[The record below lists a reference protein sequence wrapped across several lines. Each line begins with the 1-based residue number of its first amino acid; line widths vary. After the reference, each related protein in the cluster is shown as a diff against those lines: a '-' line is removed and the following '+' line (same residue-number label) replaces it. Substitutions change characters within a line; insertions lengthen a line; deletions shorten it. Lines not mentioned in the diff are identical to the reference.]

1 MKQFLNIY
9 ECDKPVSKSKTF
21 FVTGTIIMKNLFLL
35 FILLS
40 FQTLFGQ
47 VAPVIIP
54 SGGFAIDGGLKA
66 NTPTV
71 NIGDWFPGPGGSGG
85 SVFDASANPI
95 IASTTGRKTDPY
107 NSSSDDIF
115 TTGSK
120 FNDYVGNLHWTSSSA
135 PDKNDINNALYH
147 VARDANNNQ
156 WAFIAGDRLSTNG
169 TSYIDF
175 EFLQGSVTKNS
186 DGTFTGTPLTSKPNG
201 GGRTQGDMIISMQ
214 YTNGGTKPLVF
225 IYQWQLS
232 GGTWSYQLAN
242 ITNLDA
248 NAFAET
254 NRTGAETGL
263 LYTAFGTNTYAQ
275 FSFVE
280 AAINITYLIS
290 QLNSGNVCAGLNI
303 NTLWVK
309 TKASA
314 SSTAALKDFIAPIP
328 VNFQFGQSSITPAGP
343 FCLNASAVTLTATP
357 SGGTFT
363 GDGVSSSGLFTPSAA
378 GVGSHVISYSASG
391 CTATDTIIVNPVASI
406 TTPSIGAVCAGSTT
420 ASVSYASATATQYKI
435 VWNSAAHTAGLTDIT
450 YTNLPA
456 SPFNITIPS
465 TLATG
470 TYSGTIYVTNAA
482 GCESAGNAI
491 SLTVNGN
498 PTASAGTAPAAQC
511 SDAVNGNTFS
521 LSGSGTNGTPS
532 WSVQTNTNN
541 LGVVFTNG
549 NTFTPS
555 VKVTGG
561 TGSVTLRLTVTSSAT
576 PSCGNQTS
584 DVTITVNPVPTAS
597 AGTAPAA
604 QCYDAVNGNTFSLSG
619 SGTNGTPSWSVQTNT
634 NNLGVVFTN
643 GNTFTPSVKVTGG
656 TGSVILRLTVTSS
669 STPSCGNQ
677 TSDVTVSVTQQ
688 PSAPDASML
697 VPTCTDKTFSVQVN
711 SPVSG
716 TTYTLTQPGNSNPPQ
731 TINYTGTGNVIFT
744 GLTFGDGFSVT
755 ATNNASGCV
764 SAANTCGSTTSG
776 RKMSTTSTMVVQPIT
791 IEEPL
796 TKVTAAPNPFGDNIR
811 FSLQSAVSGEGTLE
825 LYNILGQK
833 VKTVFQ
839 GYVQKG
845 QIKTIDYSVPGG
857 QHANLIYL
865 FKVGNERKTGILIGV
880 K

>member
-40 FQTLFGQ
+40 FQTIFGQ
-47 VAPVIIP
+47 VAPVLIP

-66 NTPTV
+66 NTPTA
-71 NIGDWFPGPGGSGG
+71 NIGDWFPGPGGTGG

-95 IASTTGRKTDPY
+95 NASTTGRKTDPY

-120 FNDYVGNLHWTSSSA
+120 FNDYISNLHWTSSSA

-147 VARDANNNQ
+147 VARDASNNQ

-175 EFLQGSVTKNS
+175 EFLQGSVTENS

-201 GGRTQGDMIISMQ
+201 GGRTQGDIIISMQ

-435 VWNSAAHTAGLTDIT
+435 IWNSAAHTAGLTDIT

-456 SPFNITIPS
+456 SPFNITIPA

-491 SLTVNGN
+491 SLTVNPN
-498 PTASAGTAPAAQC
+498 
-511 SDAVNGNTFS
+511 
-521 LSGSGTNGTPS
+521 
-532 WSVQTNTNN
+532 
-541 LGVVFTNG
+541 
-549 NTFTPS
+549 
-555 VKVTGG
+555 
-561 TGSVTLRLTVTSSAT
+561 
-576 PSCGNQTS
+576 
-584 DVTITVNPVPTAS
+584 PTAS

-634 NNLGVVFTN
+634 NNLNVVITN
-643 GNTFTPSVKVTGG
+643 GTTLSPTVKVTGG
-656 TGSVILRLTVTSS
+656 TGSVTMRLTVTSS
-669 STPSCGNQ
+669 ATPSCGSQ
-677 TSDVTVSVTQQ
+677 TSDVIVTVTQQ

>member
-1 MKQFLNIY
+1 MKQFINIY
-9 ECDKPVSKSKTF
+9 EEDKLVRKSKTF
-21 FVTGTIIMKNLFLL
+21 FLSGTRIMKHLFLL

-40 FQTLFGQ
+40 FQITFAQ
-47 VAPVIIP
+47 VAPVLTP
-54 SGGFAIDGGLKA
+54 TGGFAIDGGLKA
-66 NTPTV
+66 NTPTA

-85 SVFDASANPI
+85 SVFDGSANAI
-95 IASTTGRKTDPY
+95 NAATTGRKTDPY
-107 NSSSDDIF
+107 NSATDDVF

-120 FNDYVGNLHWTSSSA
+120 FNDYIGNLHWTSSSA

-147 VARDANNNQ
+147 VARDASNNQ

-175 EFLQGSVTKNS
+175 EFLQGTVTENT
-186 DGTFTGTPLTSKPNG
+186 DGSFTGTPLSSKPNG
-201 GGRTQGDMIISMQ
+201 GGRTQGDIIISMQ

-225 IYQWQLS
+225 IYQWQLTS
-232 GGTWSYQLAN
+232 GTWSYQLAN

-263 LYTAFGTNTYAQ
+263 LYTAFGTNTYPQ
-275 FSFVE
+275 FAFVE

-314 SSTAALKDFIAPIP
+314 SSTAALKDFITPIP

-343 FCLNASAVTLTATP
+343 FCVNASAVTLTATP

-363 GDGVSSSGLFTPSAA
+363 GDGVTSSGVFTPSAA

-391 CTATDTIIVNPVASI
+391 CTATTTIIVNPLASI
-406 TTPSIGAVCAGSTT
+406 TTPSIGTVCAGSTT

-435 VWNSAAHTAGLTDIT
+435 IWNSAAHTAGLTDIA
-450 YTNLPA
+450 YTTLPA

-465 TLATG
+465 TLAAG
-470 TYSGTIYVTNAA
+470 TYSGTIYVINAA

-491 SLTVNGN
+491 SLTVNAT
-498 PTASAGTAPAAQC
+498 PTASAGTAPSAQC
-511 SDAVNGNTFS
+511 YDATNGNTFT
-521 LSGSGTNGTPS
+521 LAGSGTNGTPS

-541 LGVVFTNG
+541 LNVVITNG
-549 NTFTPS
+549 ATYSPS

-576 PSCGNQTS
+576 PSCGSQTS
-584 DVTITVNPVPTAS
+584 DVI
-597 AGTAPAA
+597 
-604 QCYDAVNGNTFSLSG
+604 
-619 SGTNGTPSWSVQTNT
+619 
-634 NNLGVVFTN
+634 
-643 GNTFTPSVKVTGG
+643 VT
-656 TGSVILRLTVTSS
+656 
-669 STPSCGNQ
+669 
-677 TSDVTVSVTQQ
+677 VTQQ
-688 PSAPDASML
+688 PSAPDATML
-697 VPTCTDKTFSVQVN
+697 MPTCTDKTFSVQVN

-716 TTYTLTQPGNSNPPQ
+716 TTYTLTQPGNSNAAQ

-755 ATNNASGCV
+755 GTNNLSGCV
-764 SAANTCGSTTSG
+764 SSANTCGSTTSA
-776 RKMSTTSTMVVQPIT
+776 RKMSTTSTLPVQSIT

-796 TKVTAAPNPFGDNIR
+796 TKVIAAPNPFGDMIK

-865 FKVGNERKTGILIGV
+865 FKVGNERKSGILIGV